1 MTIKNK
7 IFRTFGIVLFAFGVL
22 LGMALTA
29 VTVWADLEASFFDA
43 VLASRGGETL
53 KTLSCPVLMTSSET
67 GVVRVA
73 LENSAEKPIELRL
86 RAHITDGHVMLMR
99 EVNATVPLE
108 PGEEETTEFY
118 LTGDDVTFNWLI
130 LVRVL
135 QFRYYPLPSRQAA
148 CGVLVLD
155 VPFFTGG
162 QLLALTIAVA
172 VLSLAGGIA
181 LWVAGNWPLNRPTL
195 ATARTMGAL
204 TASLLVGF
212 SVGVL
217 GAWLIATL
225 LFAINLLLIFE
236 IVRQAVAR
244 P

>member
-7 IFRTFGIVLFAFGVL
+7 IVRTFGIVLFAFGVL

-43 VLASRGGETL
+43 DLASRGGEAL
-53 KTLSCPVLMTSSET
+53 KTLRCPVLMTTSEM
-67 GVVRVA
+67 GVVRVD
-73 LENSAEKPIELRL
+73 LENPVEKPIELRL
-86 RAHITDGHVMLMR
+86 RAHITDGYVTLLR
-99 EVNATVPLE
+99 EVNANVPLE
-108 PGEEETTEFY
+108 PGEEQTTEFY
-118 LTGDDVTFNWLI
+118 LTGDDVTFDWLI

-155 VPFFTGG
+155 VPFLTGG
-162 QLLALTIAVA
+162 QLLALTIAVT
-172 VLSLAGGIA
+172 VLGLAGGIA

-195 ATARTMGAL
+195 ATSRTMGAL
-204 TASLLVGF
+204 TVSLLVGF
-212 SVGVL
+212 IVGAL
-217 GAWLIATL
+217 GSWLTATL

-236 IVRQAVAR
+236 IVRHAVAR